1 MRRRGG
7 GIEMK
12 ANKIW
17 GALLATT
24 FGFAAMMA
32 PTNADAEKKKK
43 TEIVVPTGPAQAVN
57 PIKLNPASA
66 GLSWG
71 LSVKDTSKAI
81 DRMLDAEYKPIYQA
95 TSPGIAMKT
104 LDSQV
109 REEKSSFRRS
119 RIDFGLLPIA
129 LDSTPLAKE
138 YSYRNNESLMKLE
151 RKGETRYFFFIQ
163 DRLWKII
170 DEINLEKPNPY
181 GKTLQDA
188 AVKLSTLYGAAGRV
202 IAADPAKQIFS
213 TMVDWKDA
221 TTHVRLVERYETAV
235 AIVYEENSTLDNID
249 TLRANKPV
257 VEDDI
262 PADIRALKQEAEPE
276 RPAPAPEKDTKKK

>member
-1 MRRRGG
+1 
-7 GIEMK
+7 MK

-43 TEIVVPTGPAQAVN
+43 TEVIVPTGPAQAVN

-213 TMVDWKDA
+213 TTVDWKDA

-249 TLRANKPV
+249 SLRANKPV

-276 RPAPAPEKDTKKK
+276 RPAPAPEKDTKKKK